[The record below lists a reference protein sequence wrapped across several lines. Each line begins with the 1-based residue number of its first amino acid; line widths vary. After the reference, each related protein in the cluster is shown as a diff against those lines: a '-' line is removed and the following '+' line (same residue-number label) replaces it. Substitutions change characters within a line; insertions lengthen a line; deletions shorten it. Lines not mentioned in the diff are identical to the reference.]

1 MTFDS
6 LFLCKLVTFA
16 FLMNQLRLDR
26 CKNDYLSPVE
36 YFKFL
41 LVSKFIFI
49 LNDMKLYF
57 K

>member
-26 CKNDYLSPVE
+26 CTNDYLSPVE